1 MPAGSPDDLNVAEL
15 TGLHHREAVEAVEG
29 VGTLA

>member
-15 TGLHHREAVEAVEG
+15 TGLHHREAVEG